1 MNAIKTKLQALLHNK
16 RLVQTLKIAF
26 PLAVIIFVFIQG
38 KKELSRFSLR
48 ESLHAIRLIS
58 SEYFTGLIVLGGLAV
73 ATMFFYDRL
82 LLRSI
87 KAPVTIGKTFRVSW
101 IANTFNGIVGF
112 GGIAGVGIRTV
123 LYRQFTGDASR
134 LLIAI
139 AWMAPSMISGLS
151 ILGILVLLHVF
162 PASELLAAKGWL
174 WVVLVGVAL
183 FFPVYLLFSRWKGR
197 ANANAKLT
205 FGYTVVSFIE
215 WLAAGSVAYVILLML
230 KADVSFAEV
239 IGVFTVSAIA
249 GLISMVPGGFGTFDI
264 TFLIGL
270 QALGVADSTI
280 FTALLLYRTVYY
292 FIPFTLGLVFAAF
305 EFGGVAVKKFEDHPT
320 LGSYIESGSILWF
333 VQRSLWSS
341 LSAWSVVILLFM
353 TSIFLFTYTFTEPS
367 WESSMFV
374 LPLFHG
380 QVFPIVNGILL
391 GASLLIL
398 LQLKGLFERTIRAYV
413 MTLAALAICT
423 LLTFLLGTTIRHTL
437 WLCGM
442 LLFLFLI
449 RSQFTRYRFPLT
461 KSTIFFTTL
470 FGALLMVLYMM
481 LGYMLAEFHE
491 KVADAATYTLS
502 YGQFTTTLVT
512 GLLVVAIMYVI
523 GVLVFERHLKKPLG
537 RDWRSD
543 DQVLLTG
550 INGWMYQNVADKRVF
565 SVNGGKIRFP
575 FIIKGRR
582 VIMLGMPQ
590 LERMKAKEH
599 DALHSLYEHADR
611 FGLDIVFYQAGIDGM
626 PLLHDYGNDFFKVG
640 EIARYEFNEPSMTP
654 PLHRYE
660 LSRFPLEA
668 EHVQQV
674 IDAANSWESATPGY
688 DETLQR
694 LLTVS
699 DDTLQLVRLY
709 NETDGDRLLGYVV
722 LRVDEASGTVMIGD
736 IRSCHGLCQP
746 EQDEVLQQLRD
757 IIVWIG
763 QHHHCKQLVSGL
775 IPLSHV
781 ESDRAPYLWT
791 ERTAVAIFRRIREL
805 YPMNNYRRI
814 WLALFDVTWEPQYIA
829 FRKQR
834 HMNWTVWRV
843 TRIIRR
849 LQQ

>member
-1 MNAIKTKLQALLHNK
+1 MNAIKTKLQALLRNK

-87 KAPVTIGKTFRVSW
+87 KAPVPIGKTFRVSW

-123 LYRQFTGDASR
+123 LYRPFTGDAGK
-134 LLIAI
+134 LLLAI

-151 ILGILVLLHVF
+151 LLGILVLLHVF
-162 PASELLAAKGWL
+162 PAGELLAAKGWL
-174 WVVLVGVAL
+174 WIVLVGVAL
-183 FFPVYLLFSRWKGR
+183 FFPAYLLFSRWKGR

-215 WLAAGSVAYVILLML
+215 WLAAGSVAYVILFML
-230 KADVSFAEV
+230 KADVSYGEV

-264 TFLIGL
+264 TYLIGL
-270 QALGVADSTI
+270 QALGVADSTV
-280 FTALLLYRTVYY
+280 FTALLLYRIVYY
-292 FIPFTLGLVFAAF
+292 FIPFTLGLIFAAF

-333 VQRSLWSS
+333 VQRSIWSS

-353 TSIFLFTYTFTEPS
+353 TSLFLFTYTFTEPS

-380 QVFPIVNGILL
+380 SIFPIVNGILL
-391 GASLLIL
+391 GASLLML

-413 MTLAALAICT
+413 MTLASLAICT

-461 KSTIFFTTL
+461 KSTIFFTSL
-470 FGALLMVLYMM
+470 FGTLLMLLYMM
-481 LGYMLAEFHE
+481 MGYMLAEYHE
-491 KVADAATYTLS
+491 KSADAATYTLS
-502 YGQFTTTLVT
+502 YVQFTTTLIT
-512 GLLVVAIMYVI
+512 GLLVAGVMYAI
-523 GVLVFERHLKKPLG
+523 GVLMFERHLKKPLG
-537 RDWRSD
+537 RDWRAD
-543 DQVLLTG
+543 DQAILTG
-550 INGWMYQNVADKRVF
+550 INGWMYHNVADKRVF

-582 VIMLGMPQ
+582 VIMLGMPR

-611 FGLDIVFYQAGIDGM
+611 FGLDIVFYQAGIEGM

-640 EIARYEFNEPSMTP
+640 EIARYELAEPVTGP

-660 LSRFPLEA
+660 LIPFPLPEPL
-668 EHVQQV
+668 VQQV
-674 IDAANSWESATPGY
+674 MESAKIWEEVTPGY
-688 DETLQR
+688 LDTIHQMLI
-694 LLTVS
+694 VP
-699 DDTLQLVRLY
+699 DPTLQLVRLLD
-709 NETDGDRLLGYVV
+709 EADGDRLLGYIV
-722 LRVDEASGTVMIGD
+722 LRIDYTAEMIMIGD

-746 EQDEVLQQLRD
+746 EQDEVLKQLRD
-757 IIVWIG
+757 IIVWLG
-763 QHHHCKQLVSGL
+763 QHHDCKQLASGL
-775 IPLSHV
+775 LPLSHV
-781 ESDRAPYLWT
+781 ESDRAPYLWS

-805 YPMNNYRRI
+805 YPMNNYRRV
-814 WLALFDVTWEPQYIA
+814 WLSLFDVTWEPQYIA

-849 LQQ
+849 LRQ

>member
-1 MNAIKTKLQALLHNK
+1 MNAIKTKLQALLRNK

-87 KAPVTIGKTFRVSW
+87 KAPVSIGKTFRVSW

-123 LYRQFTGDASR
+123 LYRPFTGDASK
-134 LLIAI
+134 LLLAI

-151 ILGILVLLHVF
+151 LLGILVLLHVF
-162 PASELLAAKGWL
+162 PAGELLAAKGWL
-174 WVVLVGVAL
+174 WIVLVGVAL
-183 FFPVYLLFSRWKGR
+183 FFPAYLLFSRWKGR

-215 WLAAGSVAYVILLML
+215 WLAAGSVAYVILFML
-230 KADVSFAEV
+230 KADVSYAEV
-239 IGVFTVSAIA
+239 IGIFTVSAIA

-264 TFLIGL
+264 TYLIGL
-270 QALGVADSTI
+270 QALGVADSTV
-280 FTALLLYRTVYY
+280 FTALLLYRIVYY
-292 FIPFTLGLVFAAF
+292 FIPFTLGLIFAAF

-333 VQRSLWSS
+333 VQRSIWSS

-353 TSIFLFTYTFTEPS
+353 TSLFLFTYTFTEPS

-380 QVFPIVNGILL
+380 SIFPIVNGILL

-413 MTLAALAICT
+413 MTLASLAICT

-461 KSTIFFTTL
+461 KSTIFFTSL
-470 FGALLMVLYMM
+470 FGTLLMLLYMM
-481 LGYMLAEFHE
+481 MGYMLAEYHE
-491 KVADAATYTLS
+491 KSADAATYTLS
-502 YGQFTTTLVT
+502 YVQFTTTLIT
-512 GLLVVAIMYVI
+512 GLLVAGVMYAI
-523 GVLVFERHLKKPLG
+523 GVLMFERHLKKPLG
-537 RDWRSD
+537 RDWRPD
-543 DQVLLTG
+543 DQALLTG
-550 INGWMYQNVADKRVF
+550 INGWMYHNVADKRVF

-582 VIMLGMPQ
+582 VIMLGMPR
-590 LERMKAKEH
+590 LARMKAKEH
-599 DALHSLYEHADR
+599 DALHFLYEHADR
-611 FGLDIVFYQAGIDGM
+611 FGLDIVFYQAGIEGM

-640 EIARYEFNEPSMTP
+640 EIARYELAEPVTGP

-660 LSRFPLEA
+660 MAPFPLSEPL
-668 EHVQQV
+668 VQQV
-674 IDAANSWESATPGY
+674 MDSAKMWEGVTPGY
-688 DETLQR
+688 LDTIQQMLI
-694 LLTVS
+694 VP
-699 DDTLQLVRLY
+699 DPTLQLVRLLD
-709 NETDGDRLLGYVV
+709 EMDGNRLLGYIV
-722 LRVDEASGTVMIGD
+722 LRIDHTAEMIMIGD
-736 IRSCHGLCQP
+736 IRSCNGLCHP
-746 EQDEVLQQLRD
+746 GQDEVLKQLRD
-757 IIVWIG
+757 IIVWLG
-763 QHHHCKQLVSGL
+763 QHHECKQLVSGL
-775 IPLSHV
+775 LPLSHV
-781 ESDRAPYLWT
+781 ESDRVPYLWS

-805 YPMNNYRRI
+805 YPMNNYRRV
-814 WLALFDVTWEPQYIA
+814 WLSLFDVTWEPQYIA

-849 LQQ
+849 LRQ